1 MNKKTVFKGVINGK
15 HFDDVTEYNKYLS
28 KIIEAGETFSA
39 ETSTQT
45 VSVDENKQCKC
56 NWLSGKYND
65 NKVDEFDN
73 MMLPYFND
81 SEYYLDKIVTAD
93 NEANV
98 NNIEKMEF
106 VLSNNFNLVKANLV
120 NMTDNDLK
128 MYTDKIL
135 NILNNVSRDK
145 KFNNEAQ
152 EKISKKVE
160 QTKERYEKQMAA
172 VQAEHDIAME
182 KYDAEYEILES
193 AEYVMDKMVDH
204 YNKVLKLLHPAPV
217 KEASSE
223 YLCNEG
229 TCNKPVKTEIK
240 ELKKEKVTD
249 LASLFN
255 KIFGIDI
262 NKL

>member
-15 HFDDVTEYNKYLS
+15 HFDDVKEYNKYLT
-28 KIIEAGETFSA
+28 KLIEAGEAFSA

-45 VSVDENKQCKC
+45 VAVDENKQCKC
-56 NWLSGKYND
+56 KCND
-65 NKVDEFDN
+65 DN
-73 MMLPYFND
+73 VNQLDNIMLPYFND

-93 NEANV
+93 NEVNV
-98 NNIEKMEF
+98 NNIEKMES
-106 VLSNNFNLVKANLV
+106 VLSNNLNTVKANLV
-120 NMTDNDLK
+120 DITDNEIK

-135 NILNNVSRDK
+135 DILNNVSRDK

-160 QTKERYEKQMAA
+160 QTAERYEKQMAA
-172 VQAEHDIAME
+172 IEEEHDIAME

-193 AEYVMDKMVDH
+193 AEYVMDKMIDY
-204 YNKVLKLLHPAPV
+204 YNKVLKLLNPEPL
-217 KEASSE
+217 KEACSN
-223 YLCNEG
+223 YLCNED
-229 TCNKPVKTEIK
+229 TCNCEQPVKTDIK

-262 NKL
+262 NKLQ

>member
-15 HFDDVTEYNKYLS
+15 HFDDVKEYNKYLS
-28 KIIEAGETFSA
+28 KLIEAGETISA

-45 VSVDENKQCKC
+45 VAVDENKQCKC
-56 NWLSGKYND
+56 KCND
-65 NKVDEFDN
+65 YKVNEFDN

-98 NNIEKMEF
+98 NNIERMEF
-106 VLSNNFNLVKANLV
+106 VLSNNLNLVKANLV

-135 NILNNVSRDK
+135 DILNNVSRDK

-152 EKISKKVE
+152 EKISKKIE
-160 QTKERYEKQMAA
+160 QTAERYEKQMAA

-193 AEYVMDKMVDH
+193 AEYVMDKMVDY

-217 KEASSE
+217 KEACSKCE
-223 YLCNEG
+223 EG
-229 TCNKPVKTEIK
+229 TCTCNQPVKTEIK

>member
-1 MNKKTVFKGVINGK
+1 MNKKTIFKGVINGK
-15 HFDDVTEYNKYLS
+15 HFDDVKEYNKYLT
-28 KIIEAGETFSA
+28 KLIEAGETFSA

-45 VSVDENKQCKC
+45 VAVDENEQCNCKC
-56 NWLSGKYND
+56 NNKINENGKGD
-65 NKVDEFDN
+65 SLDD

-98 NNIEKMEF
+98 NNIEMMEF
-106 VLSNNFNLVKANLV
+106 VLSNNLNTVKANLV

-128 MYTDKIL
+128 LYSDKIL
-135 NILNNVSRDK
+135 DILNNISRDK

-152 EKISKKVE
+152 EKINKKIE
-160 QTKERYEKQMAA
+160 QIEDKYEEQLAA
-172 VQAEHDIAME
+172 VEAEHDIAKE

-193 AEYVMDKMVDH
+193 AEYVMDKMIDY

-217 KEASSE
+217 KEACSK
-223 YLCNEG
+223 CDEG
-229 TCNKPVKTEIK
+229 TCTCNQPVKTEIK